1 MLPRLRK
8 DNAHDA
14 IAEQFDFGCMMTK
27 PLENKV
33 AIVTGSSRGIGA
45 EIARML
51 AGAGAKVVI
60 NYFSNRPAADALC
73 SEITEAEGEAL
84 AVRADV
90 SHAAEVRILFDAAIG
105 RFGRV
110 DILVNNAGVLLSRKI
125 ADIRDEEFDRVL
137 SINTRGVF
145 YALREAA
152 TRLADGGRVISLS
165 STVTR
170 LMLPNYG
177 AYAASKGA
185 VEQLTRIFAN
195 EAGGRG
201 ITANIISPGPVN
213 TEMFTS
219 GKSEE
224 TIRQMAAMSFQGRV
238 GEPRDVANL
247 VLFLVSEEAA
257 WITGQN
263 ISVSGGAA

>member
-1 MLPRLRK
+1 M
-8 DNAHDA
+8 
-14 IAEQFDFGCMMTK
+14 IK
-27 PLENKV
+27 PLKDKV

-45 EIARML
+45 EIARTL
-51 AGAGAKVVI
+51 ASAGAKVIV
-60 NYFSNRPAADALC
+60 NYVVNRKAA
-73 SEITEAEGEAL
+73 EAVCADIAKAGGESL

-90 SHAAEVRILFDAAIG
+90 SHPAQARILFDAATG
-105 RFGRV
+105 RFNRV

-125 ADIRDEEFDRVL
+125 ADISDEEFDRVL
-137 SINTRGVF
+137 SVNTKGVF

-152 TRLADGGRVISLS
+152 TRLSDGGRVISLS

-185 VEQLTRIFAN
+185 VEQLTRIFAR
-195 EAGGRG
+195 EAGERG
-201 ITANIISPGPVN
+201 ITANIVSPGPVN
-213 TEMFTS
+213 TEMFTA
-219 GKSEE
+219 GKTEE
-224 TIRQMAAMSFQGRV
+224 TIKRMADMSFQGRI
-238 GEPRDVANL
+238 GEPEDIARV
-247 VLFLVSEEAA
+247 VLFLVSDEAG